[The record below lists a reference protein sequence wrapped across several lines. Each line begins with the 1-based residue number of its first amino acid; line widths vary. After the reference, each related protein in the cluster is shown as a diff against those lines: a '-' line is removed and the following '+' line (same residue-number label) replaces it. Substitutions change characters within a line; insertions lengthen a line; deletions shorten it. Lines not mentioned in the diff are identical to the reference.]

1 MDRLNLNRVNQVD
14 HCLAV
19 QDNKLN
25 NLVKLQQLV
34 VVFLGNQVLKFNNLQ
49 TLYLEHQLNLQ
60 QIHFLDNNNNLVQT
74 LDHYL
79 GNSNQLIK
87 PFKIKMANNN
97 FKLKRNKHPKI
108 HKISLVLNF
117 SK

>member
-1 MDRLNLNRVNQVD
+1 MVVSSVDRLNLNRVNQVD
-14 HCLAV
+14 HCLAE

-25 NLVKLQQLV
+25 NLAKLQQLV

-60 QIHFLDNNNNLVQT
+60 QIQYLDNNNLLET

-87 PFKIKMANNN
+87 SHKINMVNNN

-108 HKISLVLNF
+108 HKIS
-117 SK
+117 